1 MGGMKDHAYGD
12 TPAPYPATPGYKREG
27 PSKDAAQKTAGRA
40 GELRGRVMDEI
51 TRAGFL
57 GITADEVAANLKETV
72 LSVRPRLSELRKAEQ
87 IEPTG
92 ERRTNAS
99 GMTATVW
106 RTK

>member
-1 MGGMKDHAYGD
+1 MGSMKDHAYGD
-12 TPAPYPATPGYKREG
+12 TPAPYPESPGYKREG

-40 GELRGRVMDEI
+40 GELRGRVLTEI
-51 TRAGFL
+51 ERAGFL
-57 GITADEVAANLKETV
+57 GITADEVAAKLNETV
-72 LSVRPRLSELRKAEQ
+72 LSVRPRLSELRSAEK

-92 ERRTNAS
+92 ERRPNAS